1 VKNVVVDPRTA
12 VIDERLKGVR
22 NIIAVS
28 SGKGG
33 VGKSL
38 VASVLA
44 LTLAR
49 KGFKVGFFDL
59 DFTGPSSHIVLD
71 IGGQQPKEKKGIVPP
86 RVHGLRYMSVVYY
99 SAERVLPLRGSE
111 ASNVLIELLAVTKWG
126 KLDFLILDM
135 PPGISDTTLDLL
147 RLVKNV
153 KFLVVTTPSRLAF
166 ETVRKLLDVL
176 KETRVPVLGV
186 IENMQV
192 HGSPWIQEQVKAKG
206 ISYLGALP
214 FDSELEENIGNTEG
228 LLKTKFSNALKEI
241 VENPE
246 GVLLK

>member
-1 VKNVVVDPRTA
+1 MVDPRTA